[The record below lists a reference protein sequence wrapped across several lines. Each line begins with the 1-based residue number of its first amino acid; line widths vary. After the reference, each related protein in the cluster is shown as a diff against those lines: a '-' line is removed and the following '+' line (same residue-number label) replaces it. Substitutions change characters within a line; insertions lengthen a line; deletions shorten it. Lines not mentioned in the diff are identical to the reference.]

1 MCPQKWKAS
10 AFWALIAPSTYP
22 PPATPS
28 SRRPVRARKPRR
40 EVAPATA
47 SLSTQRRRPEQRFQL
62 VERVEGAFA
71 EHFAIRREHDRVRA
85 AGDRERLPGLGVLV
99 LVEEPELDLGVAG
112 EQPQRRLEGGA
123 ERAAGRG
130 EDRDRQRG
138 ARREALDQSD
148 APTELRTF
156 VVERERGLRRNRE
169 PQLADL
175 TGQGE
180 QRDGQRCHAD
190 ERTRQTSAEPRI
202 GRGR

>member
-28 SRRPVRARKPRR
+28 SRRPVRARTPRR
-40 EVAPATA
+40 AVAPATA
-47 SLSTQRRRPEQRFQL
+47 SLSTQRRRPEQRFRL
-62 VERVEGAFA
+62 VERVVGALA
-71 EHFAIRREHDRVRA
+71 EHLAIRREHDRVRA

-99 LVEEPELDLGVAG
+99 RVEEPELDLGVAG

-138 ARREALDQSD
+138 APLEALDQPD
-148 APTELRTF
+148 APAEFGAF
-156 VVERERGLRRNRE
+156 VVEPERGLRGNRK
-169 PQLADL
+169 PHLADL
-175 TGQGE
+175 AGQGE
-180 QRDGQRCHAD
+180 Q
-190 ERTRQTSAEPRI
+190 
-202 GRGR
+202 